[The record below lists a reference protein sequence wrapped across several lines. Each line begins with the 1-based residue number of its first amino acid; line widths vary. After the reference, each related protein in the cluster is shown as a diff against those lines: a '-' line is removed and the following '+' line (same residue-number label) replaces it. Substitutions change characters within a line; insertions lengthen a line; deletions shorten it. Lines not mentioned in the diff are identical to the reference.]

1 MLTPIQKSICV
12 AIIAVWISSSVLMNI
27 CISATL
33 DDGAL
38 AGHLHRCD

>member
-1 MLTPIQKSICV
+1 MFTTIEKSICV

-27 CISATL
+27 SSYATL

-38 AGHLHRCD
+38 AGHLQRCD